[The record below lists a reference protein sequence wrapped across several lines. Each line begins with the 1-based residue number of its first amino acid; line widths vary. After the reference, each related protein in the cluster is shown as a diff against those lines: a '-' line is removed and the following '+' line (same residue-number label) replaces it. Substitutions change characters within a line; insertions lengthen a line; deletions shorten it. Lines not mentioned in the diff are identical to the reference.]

1 MDIQNPNGIFHWDL
15 TGKTH
20 PCIPWSREAIFLLFM
35 AKLKTK
41 IVFLCSSCGDDFPKW
56 NGQCPSCKE
65 WGTLSEFKVS
75 SKKNKGKT
83 EIRGSKFLPDLLS
96 GAPVKRIS
104 TGIRE
109 ADRVLGGGFL
119 SGALI
124 LLGGSPGVGKSTLAL
139 HICSGIDRKVL
150 YISAEESE
158 EQVALR
164 ARRLKINSEYLHLSG
179 ENEVEGIITHIERIS
194 PELVVVDS
202 IQTVMNTGLDSLPGS
217 PSQIRDCGQRLL
229 EVSKQRNV
237 TILIVGHVTKD
248 GTIAGPKMLEHMV
261 DTVLYMDGDDRYD
274 HRILRSA
281 KNRFGAT
288 HEVGIF
294 NMDSEGLKEVTN
306 PSEMFLAERSINIP
320 GTSVY
325 PSLEGT
331 RPILVEV
338 QVLVSDANFG
348 TPQRNLNG
356 FDYKRL
362 GMLIAVLEKRIGLA
376 MGTKD
381 VFVNLVGGLRVDDPA
396 ADLSIICSTASS
408 TMDNPIEENTVLLG
422 EVGLAGEVRSI
433 SRLEHRLT
441 EAKTLGFKTAIVPA
455 ASVNDKVK
463 KIEIDL
469 HPVKFVKD
477 AFKILF

>member
-1 MDIQNPNGIFHWDL
+1 MVRI
-15 TGKTH
+15 
-20 PCIPWSREAIFLLFM
+20 
-35 AKLKTK
+35 KTK
-41 IVFLCSSCGDDFPKW
+41 TAFLCSACGDDFPKW

-75 SKKNKGKT
+75 AKKNGRNH
-83 EIRGSKFLPDLLS
+83 EPRESKSLS
-96 GAPVKRIS
+96 DVLTADSGKRIP
-104 TGIRE
+104 TGLKE
-109 ADRVLGGGFL
+109 ADRVLGGGLL
-119 SGALI
+119 SGSLI

-139 HICSGIDRKVL
+139 HICTGIKRKAL

-164 ARRLKINSEYLHLSG
+164 ARRLNIKPDQLYLSS
-179 ENEVEGIITHIERIS
+179 ENELDGIISHIKRIK
-194 PELVVVDS
+194 PELVIIDS
-202 IQTVMNTGLDSLPGS
+202 VQTVMNSSLDSLPGS
-217 PSQIRDCGQRLL
+217 PSQIRDCGQRFL
-229 EVSKQRNV
+229 EVSKQKNI

-248 GTIAGPKMLEHMV
+248 GSIAGPKMLEHMV
-261 DTVLYMDGDDRYD
+261 DTVLYMEGDDRYD

-294 NMDSEGLKEVTN
+294 TMDEDGLREVAN
-306 PSEMFLAERSINIP
+306 PSEMFLAERSVNIP
-320 GTSVY
+320 GTSIY

-338 QVLVSDANFG
+338 QALVSNANFG
-348 TPQRNLNG
+348 TPQRNVNG

-362 GMLIAVLEKRIGLA
+362 GMLIAVLEKRMGLA

-396 ADLSIICSTASS
+396 ADLSIICSAASS
-408 TMDNPIEENTVLLG
+408 TMDKPIGEDVVLLG

-433 SRLEHRLT
+433 NRLEQRLN
-441 EAKTLGFKTAIVPA
+441 EAATLGFKRAIVPS
-455 ASVNDKVK
+455 ASVNDRVK
-463 KIEIDL
+463 KIKIDL
-469 HPVKFVKD
+469 HPVKTVKG
-477 AFKILF
+477 AFKVLFN

>member
-1 MDIQNPNGIFHWDL
+1 MTKIKN
-15 TGKTH
+15 
-20 PCIPWSREAIFLLFM
+20 
-35 AKLKTK
+35 K
-41 IVFLCSSCGDDFPKW
+41 IVFLCSACGDDFPKW

-75 SKKNKGKT
+75 SKKKRRKT
-83 EIRGSKFLPDLLS
+83 EIRESKFLPDVLS
-96 GAPVKRIS
+96 GAPVERIP
-104 TGIRE
+104 TGLKE
-109 ADRVLGGGFL
+109 TDRVLGGGLL
-119 SGALI
+119 SGALV

-139 HICSGIDRKVL
+139 HICSGIDRKAL

-158 EQVALR
+158 EQIALR
-164 ARRLKINSEYLHLSG
+164 ARRLNVKPDHLHLSG
-179 ENEVEGIITHIERIS
+179 ENELDGIITHIERIS
-194 PELVVVDS
+194 PELVVIDS
-202 IQTVMNTGLDSLPGS
+202 IQTVMNSSLDSLPGS

-229 EVSKQRNV
+229 EISKQKNV
-237 TILIVGHVTKD
+237 TILIVGHVTKE

-294 NMDSEGLKEVTN
+294 NMDSDGLKEVAN
-306 PSEMFLAERSINIP
+306 PSEMFLAERSVNIP
-320 GTSVY
+320 GTSIY

-338 QVLVSDANFG
+338 QALVSNANFG
-348 TPQRNLNG
+348 TPQRNVNG

-362 GMLIAVLEKRIGLA
+362 GMLIAVLEKRMELA
-376 MGTKD
+376 MGAKD

-408 TMDNPIEENTVLLG
+408 TMDNPIEENIVLLG

-441 EAKTLGFKTAIVPA
+441 EAETLGFKKAIVPA

-463 KIEIDL
+463 KIKIDL

>member
-1 MDIQNPNGIFHWDL
+1 MVRI
-15 TGKTH
+15 
-20 PCIPWSREAIFLLFM
+20 
-35 AKLKTK
+35 KTK
-41 IVFLCSSCGDDFPKW
+41 TAFLCSACGDDFPKW

-75 SKKNKGKT
+75 AKKNGRNH
-83 EIRGSKFLPDLLS
+83 EPRESKSLS
-96 GAPVKRIS
+96 DVLTADSGKRIP
-104 TGIRE
+104 TGLKE
-109 ADRVLGGGFL
+109 ADRVLGGGLL
-119 SGALI
+119 SGSLI

-139 HICSGIDRKVL
+139 HICTGIKRKAL

-164 ARRLKINSEYLHLSG
+164 ARRLNIKPDQLYLSS
-179 ENEVEGIITHIERIS
+179 ENELDGIISHIKRIK
-194 PELVVVDS
+194 PELVIIDS
-202 IQTVMNTGLDSLPGS
+202 VQTVMNSSLDSLPGS
-217 PSQIRDCGQRLL
+217 PSQIRDCGQRFL
-229 EVSKQRNV
+229 EVSKQKNI

-248 GTIAGPKMLEHMV
+248 GSIAGPKMLEHMV
-261 DTVLYMDGDDRYD
+261 DTVLYMEGDDRYD

-294 NMDSEGLKEVTN
+294 TMDEDGLREVAN
-306 PSEMFLAERSINIP
+306 PSEMFLAERSVNIP
-320 GTSVY
+320 GTSIY

-338 QVLVSDANFG
+338 QALVSNANFG
-348 TPQRNLNG
+348 TPQRNVNG

-362 GMLIAVLEKRIGLA
+362 GMLIAVLEKRMGLA

-396 ADLSIICSTASS
+396 ADLSIICSAASS
-408 TMDNPIEENTVLLG
+408 TMDKPIGEDVVLLG

-433 SRLEHRLT
+433 NRLEQRLN
-441 EAKTLGFKTAIVPA
+441 EAATLGFKRAIVPS
-455 ASVNDKVK
+455 ASVNDRVK
-463 KIEIDL
+463 KIKIDL
-469 HPVKFVKD
+469 HPVKTVKD
-477 AFKILF
+477 AFKVLFN